1 MADSALNAISINEAT
16 GDIVIACGATGY
28 FKVEIETDGQFNTD
42 TDVGVFAVGK
52 KSGTRRERT
61 YTTVLRRHYPIVLE
75 GEGQYSVL
83 VEIANE
89 DTREVPADTGAVQQ
103 EPCIL
108 LKIGDGTTAFTDLPF
123 VAGRAADVYSWA
135 KAATKPS
142 YTADEITGLADYI
155 AGEIED
161 TDTQYQIVMD
171 DSNDHLLKLQSK
183 PKGGQSWTD
192 AGSITLPD
200 DSYNDTAITGRVS
213 ALETLVGDTAVGTQ
227 IATAIS
233 ALDDVYD
240 AKGAAAQALTDAKA
254 YADGKDAAIAAAQS
268 AADAAQDDVDA
279 LTTDVQANTS
289 AIATLNGTGAGSV
302 QKQVADAVAQ
312 IVAEAPEAYDTL
324 KEISD
329 WISSHSGDASEMNS
343 AIQQNT
349 ADIGEL
355 ETAVAGKVDK
365 VSGKQLSTNDYTTTE
380 KNKLS
385 GIEAG
390 AQVNVI
396 ETVQVN
402 GSPVSPSGKTVN
414 ISMPTGALAS
424 KSEVAESDLA
434 SALASK
440 INAKANTSD
449 LAAVAT
455 SGSLSD
461 LTQPSGDVIILYG
474 GTATTVI

>member
-1 MADSALNAISINEAT
+1 MAEKLFNARLQLKYDTYENWTTNDPVLKT
-16 GDIVIACGATGY
+16 G
-28 FKVEIETDGQFNTD
+28 
-42 TDVGVFAVGK
+42 
-52 KSGTRRERT
+52 
-61 YTTVLRRHYPIVLE
+61 
-75 GEGQYSVL
+75 
-83 VEIANE
+83 EIAIVV
-89 DTREVPADTGAVQQ
+89 VPAEAGAVVQ
-103 EPCIL
+103 EPAVL
-108 LKIGDGTTAFTDLPF
+108 LKAGDGTSNFNALSFLS
-123 VAGRAADVYSWA
+123 GKAADVYNWA
-135 KAATKPS
+135 KAAAKPS
-142 YTADEITGLADYI
+142 YTADEISGLDEYI

-161 TDTQYQIVMD
+161 TDTQYQIVLD
-171 DSNDHLLKLQSK
+171 ESNDHILKLQSK

-213 ALETLVGDTAVGTQ
+213 ALEALVGDTAVATQ

-233 ALDDVYD
+233 ALADVYD
-240 AKGAAAQALTDAKA
+240 TKGAAAQALTDAKA
-254 YADGKDAAIAAAQS
+254 YADGKDAAIAAAKS

-312 IVAEAPEAYDTL
+312 IVADAPEAYDTL

-329 WISSHSGDASEMNS
+329 WISSHTGDASEMNS
-343 AIQQNT
+343 AIQQNA

-390 AQVNVI
+390 AQANVI

-414 ISMPTGALAS
+414 ITVPAGALAN
-424 KSEVAESDLA
+424 KNEVAESDLA

-440 INAKANTSD
+440 INAKADDSA
-449 LAAVAT
+449 LAAIAKSGNINDLVQT
-455 SGSLSD
+455 SGD
-461 LTQPSGDVIILYG
+461 IIVFNCG
-474 GTATTVI
+474 SSNTVI

>member
-1 MADSALNAISINEAT
+1 MAEKLFNARLQLK
-16 GDIVIACGATGY
+16 Y
-28 FKVEIETDGQFNTD
+28 D
-42 TDVGVFAVGK
+42 TY
-52 KSGTRRERT
+52 ENW
-61 YTTVLRRHYPIVLE
+61 TTNNPVLKA
-75 GEGQYSVL
+75 G
-83 VEIANE
+83 EIAIVV
-89 DTREVPADTGAVQQ
+89 VPAEAGAVVQ
-103 EPCIL
+103 EPAVL
-108 LKIGDGTTAFTDLPF
+108 LKAGDGSSNFNSLSF
-123 VAGRAADVYSWA
+123 LSGKAADVYNWA
-135 KAATKPS
+135 KASTKPS
-142 YTADEITGLADYI
+142 YTADEISGLADYI

-171 DSNDHLLKLQSK
+171 GSNDHVLKLQSK

-213 ALETLVGDTAVGTQ
+213 ALEALVGDTAVATQ

-233 ALDDVYD
+233 ALANVYD
-240 AKGAAAQALTDAKA
+240 TKGAAAQALTDAKA
-254 YADGKDAAIAAAQS
+254 YADGKDAAIAAAKS

-312 IVAEAPEAYDTL
+312 IVADAPEAYDTL

-329 WISSHSGDASEMNS
+329 WISSHAGDASEMNS

-380 KNKLS
+380 KNKLAA
-385 GIEAG
+385 IEAN
-390 AQVNVI
+390 AEVNVI
-396 ETVQVN
+396 EEVRVNGAALSVTGKAVNVQV
-402 GSPVSPSGKTVN
+402 
-414 ISMPTGALAS
+414 PTGVLAS
-424 KSEVAESDLA
+424 KNEVAESDLA
-434 SALASK
+434 DALSGK
-440 INAKANTSD
+440 INAKANTAD
-449 LAAVAT
+449 LAAIAT
-455 SGSLSD
+455 SGNVSD
-461 LTQPSGDVIILYG
+461 LIQSDGYILVFNC
-474 GTATTVI
+474 GTSSTVM

>member
-1 MADSALNAISINEAT
+1 MAEKLFNARLQLKYDTYENWTTNDPVLKT
-16 GDIVIACGATGY
+16 G
-28 FKVEIETDGQFNTD
+28 
-42 TDVGVFAVGK
+42 
-52 KSGTRRERT
+52 
-61 YTTVLRRHYPIVLE
+61 
-75 GEGQYSVL
+75 
-83 VEIANE
+83 EIAIVV
-89 DTREVPADTGAVQQ
+89 VPAEAGAVVQ
-103 EPCIL
+103 EPAVL
-108 LKIGDGTTAFTDLPF
+108 LKAGDGTSNFNALSFLS
-123 VAGRAADVYSWA
+123 GKAADVYNWA
-135 KAATKPS
+135 KAAAKPS
-142 YTADEITGLADYI
+142 YTADEISGLDEYI

-161 TDTQYQIVMD
+161 TDTQYQIVLD
-171 DSNDHLLKLQSK
+171 GSNDHILKLQSK

-213 ALETLVGDTAVGTQ
+213 ALEALVGDTAVATQ

-233 ALDDVYD
+233 ALADVYD
-240 AKGAAAQALTDAKA
+240 TKGAAAQALTDAKA
-254 YADGKDAAIAAAQS
+254 YADGKDAAIAAAKS

-279 LTTDVQANTS
+279 LTADVQANTS

-312 IVAEAPEAYDTL
+312 IVADAPEAYDTL

-329 WISSHSGDASEMNS
+329 WISSHAGDASEMNS
-343 AIQQNT
+343 AIQQNA

-390 AQVNVI
+390 AQANVI

-414 ISMPTGALAS
+414 ITVPAGALAN
-424 KSEVAESDLA
+424 KNEVAESDLA

-440 INAKANTSD
+440 INAKADDSA
-449 LAAVAT
+449 LAAIAKSGNINDLVQT
-455 SGSLSD
+455 SGD
-461 LTQPSGDVIILYG
+461 IIVFNCG
-474 GTATTVI
+474 SSNTVI

>member
-1 MADSALNAISINEAT
+1 MAEKLFNARLQLK
-16 GDIVIACGATGY
+16 Y
-28 FKVEIETDGQFNTD
+28 D
-42 TDVGVFAVGK
+42 TY
-52 KSGTRRERT
+52 ENW
-61 YTTVLRRHYPIVLE
+61 TTNNPVLKA
-75 GEGQYSVL
+75 G
-83 VEIANE
+83 EIAIVV
-89 DTREVPADTGAVQQ
+89 VPAEAGAVVQ
-103 EPCIL
+103 EPAVL
-108 LKIGDGTTAFTDLPF
+108 LKAGDGTSNFNALSFLS
-123 VAGRAADVYSWA
+123 GKAADVYNWA
-135 KAATKPS
+135 KAAAKPS
-142 YTADEITGLADYI
+142 YTADEISGLDEYI

-161 TDTQYQIVMD
+161 TDTQYQIVLD
-171 DSNDHLLKLQSK
+171 GSNDHILKLQSK

-213 ALETLVGDTAVGTQ
+213 ALEALVGDTAVATQ

-233 ALDDVYD
+233 ALANVYD
-240 AKGAAAQALTDAKA
+240 TKGAAAQALTDAKA
-254 YADGKDAAIAAAQS
+254 YADGKDAAIAAAKS

-312 IVAEAPEAYDTL
+312 IVADAPEAYDTL

-329 WISSHSGDASEMNS
+329 WISSHAGDASEMNS

-414 ISMPTGALAS
+414 ITVPAGALAN
-424 KSEVAESDLA
+424 KNEVAESDLA

-440 INAKANTSD
+440 INAKADDSA
-449 LAAVAT
+449 LAAIAKSGNINDLVQT
-455 SGSLSD
+455 SGD
-461 LTQPSGDVIILYG
+461 IIVFNCG
-474 GTATTVI
+474 SSNTVI

>member
-1 MADSALNAISINEAT
+1 MAEKLFNARMQLK
-16 GDIVIACGATGY
+16 Y
-28 FKVEIETDGQFNTD
+28 D
-42 TDVGVFAVGK
+42 TY
-52 KSGTRRERT
+52 ENW
-61 YTTVLRRHYPIVLE
+61 TTNNPVLKA
-75 GEGQYSVL
+75 G
-83 VEIANE
+83 EIAIVV
-89 DTREVPADTGAVQQ
+89 VPAEAGAVVQ
-103 EPCIL
+103 EPAVL
-108 LKIGDGTTAFTDLPF
+108 LKAGDGTSNFNALSFLS
-123 VAGRAADVYSWA
+123 GKAADVYNWA
-135 KAATKPS
+135 KAAAKPS
-142 YTADEITGLADYI
+142 YTADEISGLDEYI

-161 TDTQYQIVMD
+161 TDTQYQIVLD
-171 DSNDHLLKLQSK
+171 GSNDHILKLQSK

-213 ALETLVGDTAVGTQ
+213 ALEALVGDTAVATQ

-233 ALDDVYD
+233 ALADVYD
-240 AKGAAAQALTDAKA
+240 TKGAAAQALTDAKA
-254 YADGKDAAIAAAQS
+254 YADGKDAAIAAAKS

-312 IVAEAPEAYDTL
+312 IVADAPEAYDTL

-329 WISSHSGDASEMNS
+329 WISSHAGDASEMNS

-414 ISMPTGALAS
+414 ITVPAGALAN
-424 KSEVAESDLA
+424 KNEVAESDLA

-440 INAKANTSD
+440 INAKADDSA
-449 LAAVAT
+449 LAAIAKSGNINDLVQT
-455 SGSLSD
+455 SGD
-461 LTQPSGDVIILYG
+461 IIVFNCG
-474 GTATTVI
+474 SSNTVI

>member
-1 MADSALNAISINEAT
+1 MAEKLFNARLQLK
-16 GDIVIACGATGY
+16 Y
-28 FKVEIETDGQFNTD
+28 D
-42 TDVGVFAVGK
+42 TY
-52 KSGTRRERT
+52 ENW
-61 YTTVLRRHYPIVLE
+61 TTNNPVLKA
-75 GEGQYSVL
+75 G
-83 VEIANE
+83 EIAIVV
-89 DTREVPADTGAVQQ
+89 VPAEAGAVVQ
-103 EPCIL
+103 EPAVL
-108 LKIGDGTTAFTDLPF
+108 LKAGDGTSDFNTLSFLS
-123 VAGRAADVYSWA
+123 GKAADVYNWA

-183 PKGGQSWTD
+183 PKGGSWTD

-213 ALETLVGDTAVGTQ
+213 ALETLVGNTAVATQ

-233 ALDDVYD
+233 ALSDVYD
-240 AKGAAAQALTDAKA
+240 TKGAAAQALTDAKA
-254 YADGKDAAIAAAQS
+254 YADGKDEAIAAAQS
-268 AADAAQDDVDA
+268 AAEAAQGDVDA
-279 LTTDVQANTS
+279 LAEDVQANTA

-329 WISSHSGDASEMNS
+329 WISSHAGDASEMNS

-365 VSGKQLSTNDYTTTE
+365 IEGKQLSTNDYTTEE
-380 KNKLS
+380 KNKLA
-385 GIEAG
+385 GVAAG
-390 AQVNVI
+390 AQANVI

-402 GSPVSPSGKTVN
+402 GSPVSPIGKTVN
-414 ISMPTGALAS
+414 ISVPTGALAS

-434 SALASK
+434 SALANK
-440 INAKANTSD
+440 INAKADDSA
-449 LAAVAT
+449 LAAIAK
-455 SGSLSD
+455 SGNIND
-461 LTQPSGDVIILYG
+461 LVQTSGDVIVFNC
-474 GTATTVI
+474 GTSSTVI

>member
-1 MADSALNAISINEAT
+1 MAEKLFNARLQLK
-16 GDIVIACGATGY
+16 Y
-28 FKVEIETDGQFNTD
+28 D
-42 TDVGVFAVGK
+42 TY
-52 KSGTRRERT
+52 ENW
-61 YTTVLRRHYPIVLE
+61 TTNDPVLKA
-75 GEGQYSVL
+75 G
-83 VEIANE
+83 EIAIVV
-89 DTREVPADTGAVQQ
+89 VPAEAGAVVQ
-103 EPCIL
+103 EPAVL
-108 LKIGDGTTAFTDLPF
+108 LKAGDGTSNFKALSFLS
-123 VAGRAADVYSWA
+123 GKAADVYNWA
-135 KAATKPS
+135 KAAAKPS
-142 YTADEITGLADYI
+142 YTADEISGLDEYI

-161 TDTQYQIVMD
+161 TDTQYQIVLD
-171 DSNDHLLKLQSK
+171 GSNDHILKLQSK

-213 ALETLVGDTAVGTQ
+213 ALEALVGDTAVATQ

-233 ALDDVYD
+233 ALADVYD
-240 AKGAAAQALTDAKA
+240 TKGAAAQALTDAKA
-254 YADGKDAAIAAAQS
+254 YADGKDAAIAAAKS

-312 IVAEAPEAYDTL
+312 IVADAPEAYDTL

-329 WISSHSGDASEMNS
+329 WISSHAGDASEMNS

-390 AQVNVI
+390 AQANVI

-414 ISMPTGALAS
+414 ITVPAGALAN
-424 KSEVAESDLA
+424 KNEVAESDLA

-440 INAKANTSD
+440 INAKADDSA
-449 LAAVAT
+449 LAAIAKSGNINDLVQT
-455 SGSLSD
+455 SGD
-461 LTQPSGDVIILYG
+461 IIVFNCG
-474 GTATTVI
+474 SSNTVI

>member
-1 MADSALNAISINEAT
+1 M
-16 GDIVIACGATGY
+16 
-28 FKVEIETDGQFNTD
+28 
-42 TDVGVFAVGK
+42 
-52 KSGTRRERT
+52 
-61 YTTVLRRHYPIVLE
+61 
-75 GEGQYSVL
+75 
-83 VEIANE
+83 
-89 DTREVPADTGAVQQ
+89 
-103 EPCIL
+103 
-108 LKIGDGTTAFTDLPF
+108 
-123 VAGRAADVYSWA
+123 
-135 KAATKPS
+135 
-142 YTADEITGLADYI
+142 
-155 AGEIED
+155 
-161 TDTQYQIVMD
+161 
-171 DSNDHLLKLQSK
+171 
-183 PKGGQSWTD
+183 
-192 AGSITLPD
+192 
-200 DSYNDTAITGRVS
+200 S
-213 ALETLVGDTAVGTQ
+213 ALETLVGDTAVATQ

-312 IVAEAPEAYDTL
+312 IVADAPEAYDTL

-365 VSGKQLSTNDYTTTE
+365 VEGKQLSTNDYTTTE

-402 GSPVSPSGKTVN
+402 GSPVSPSDKTVN
-414 ISMPTGALAS
+414 ISVPTGALAS

-440 INAKANTSD
+440 INAKADDSA
-449 LAAVAT
+449 LAAIAGVLLCSAYPSLTPYTGSMPGIKAFVAAVFGGI
-455 SGSLSD
+455 GSIPGAFIGGILLGIIEILARAYISSQLSD
-461 LTQPSGDVIILYG
+461 AIVFSVLIIVLVVRPTG
-474 GTATTVI
+474 LMGKEIQEKV

>member
-1 MADSALNAISINEAT
+1 MAEKLFNARLQLK
-16 GDIVIACGATGY
+16 Y
-28 FKVEIETDGQFNTD
+28 D
-42 TDVGVFAVGK
+42 TY
-52 KSGTRRERT
+52 ENW
-61 YTTVLRRHYPIVLE
+61 TTNNPVLKA
-75 GEGQYSVL
+75 G
-83 VEIANE
+83 EIAIVV
-89 DTREVPADTGAVQQ
+89 VPAEAGAVVQ
-103 EPCIL
+103 EPAVL
-108 LKIGDGTTAFTDLPF
+108 LKAGDGTSNFNALSFMS
-123 VAGRAADVYSWA
+123 GKAADVYNWA
-135 KAATKPS
+135 KAAAKPS
-142 YTADEITGLADYI
+142 YTADEISGLDEYI

-161 TDTQYQIVMD
+161 TDTQYQIVLD
-171 DSNDHLLKLQSK
+171 GSNDHVLKLQSK

-213 ALETLVGDTAVGTQ
+213 ALETLVGDTAVATQ

-233 ALDDVYD
+233 ALADVYD

-279 LTTDVQANTS
+279 LTEDVQSNTS

-312 IVAEAPEAYDTL
+312 IVADAPEAYDTL

-365 VSGKQLSTNDYTTTE
+365 VEGKQLSTNDYTTTE

-414 ISMPTGALAS
+414 ISVPTGALAS
-424 KSEVAESDLA
+424 KSQVAESDLA

-440 INAKANTSD
+440 INAKADDSA
-449 LAAVAT
+449 LAAIAK
-455 SGSLSD
+455 SGNIND
-461 LTQPSGDVIILYG
+461 LVQSSGDVIVFNCG
-474 GTATTVI
+474 SSSTVI

>member
-1 MADSALNAISINEAT
+1 MAEKLFNARLQLK
-16 GDIVIACGATGY
+16 Y
-28 FKVEIETDGQFNTD
+28 D
-42 TDVGVFAVGK
+42 TY
-52 KSGTRRERT
+52 ENW
-61 YTTVLRRHYPIVLE
+61 TTNNPVLKA
-75 GEGQYSVL
+75 G
-83 VEIANE
+83 EIAIVV
-89 DTREVPADTGAVQQ
+89 VPAEAGAVVQ
-103 EPCIL
+103 EPAVL
-108 LKIGDGTTAFTDLPF
+108 LKAGDGSSNFNSLSF
-123 VAGRAADVYSWA
+123 LSGKAADVYNWA
-135 KAATKPS
+135 KASTKPS
-142 YTADEITGLADYI
+142 YTADEISGLADYI

-171 DSNDHLLKLQSK
+171 GSNDHVLKLQSK

-213 ALETLVGDTAVGTQ
+213 ALEALVGDTAVATQ

-233 ALDDVYD
+233 ALANVYD
-240 AKGAAAQALTDAKA
+240 TKGAAAQALTDAKA
-254 YADGKDAAIAAAQS
+254 YADGKDAAIAAAKS

-312 IVAEAPEAYDTL
+312 IVADAPEAYDTL

-329 WISSHSGDASEMNS
+329 WISSHAGDASEMNS

-402 GSPVSPSGKTVN
+402 GSPVSPSSKTVN
-414 ISMPTGALAS
+414 ITVPAGALAN
-424 KSEVAESDLA
+424 KNEVAESDLA

-440 INAKANTSD
+440 INAKADDSA
-449 LAAVAT
+449 LAAIAKSGNINDLVQT
-455 SGSLSD
+455 SGD
-461 LTQPSGDVIILYG
+461 IIVFNCG
-474 GTATTVI
+474 SSNTVI

>member
-1 MADSALNAISINEAT
+1 MAEKLFNARLQLK
-16 GDIVIACGATGY
+16 Y
-28 FKVEIETDGQFNTD
+28 D
-42 TDVGVFAVGK
+42 TY
-52 KSGTRRERT
+52 ENW
-61 YTTVLRRHYPIVLE
+61 TTNNPVLKA
-75 GEGQYSVL
+75 G
-83 VEIANE
+83 EIAIVV
-89 DTREVPADTGAVQQ
+89 VPAEAGAVVQ
-103 EPCIL
+103 EPAVL
-108 LKIGDGTTAFTDLPF
+108 LKAGDGTSNFNALSFLS
-123 VAGRAADVYSWA
+123 GKAADVYNWA
-135 KAATKPS
+135 KAAAKPS
-142 YTADEITGLADYI
+142 YTADEISGLDEYI

-161 TDTQYQIVMD
+161 TDTQYQIVLD
-171 DSNDHLLKLQSK
+171 GSNDHVLKLQSK

-227 IATAIS
+227 ITTAIS

-312 IVAEAPEAYDTL
+312 IIADAPEAYDTL

-329 WISSHSGDASEMNS
+329 WISSHAGDASEMNS

-365 VSGKQLSTNDYTTTE
+365 VEGKQLSTNDYTTTE

-402 GSPVSPSGKTVN
+402 GSPVSPSDKTVN
-414 ISMPTGALAS
+414 ISVPTGALAS

-440 INAKANTSD
+440 INAKADDSA
-449 LAAVAT
+449 LAAIAK
-455 SGSLSD
+455 SGNIND
-461 LTQPSGDVIILYG
+461 LVQSSGDVIVFNCG
-474 GTATTVI
+474 SSNTVI

>member
-1 MADSALNAISINEAT
+1 MAEKLFNARLQLK
-16 GDIVIACGATGY
+16 Y
-28 FKVEIETDGQFNTD
+28 D
-42 TDVGVFAVGK
+42 TY
-52 KSGTRRERT
+52 ENW
-61 YTTVLRRHYPIVLE
+61 TTNNPVLKA
-75 GEGQYSVL
+75 G
-83 VEIANE
+83 EIAIVV
-89 DTREVPADTGAVQQ
+89 VPAEAGAVVQ
-103 EPCIL
+103 EPAVL
-108 LKIGDGTTAFTDLPF
+108 LKAGDGTSNFNALSFLS
-123 VAGRAADVYSWA
+123 GKAADVYNWA
-135 KAATKPS
+135 KAAAKPS
-142 YTADEITGLADYI
+142 YTADEISGLDEYI

-161 TDTQYQIVMD
+161 TDTQYQIVLD
-171 DSNDHLLKLQSK
+171 GSNDHVLKLQSK

-213 ALETLVGDTAVGTQ
+213 ALETLVGDTAVATQ

-312 IVAEAPEAYDTL
+312 IVADAPEAYDTL

-365 VSGKQLSTNDYTTTE
+365 VEGKQLSTNDYTTTE

-402 GSPVSPSGKTVN
+402 GSPVSPSDKTVN
-414 ISMPTGALAS
+414 ISVPTGALAS

-440 INAKANTSD
+440 INAKADDSA
-449 LAAVAT
+449 LAAIAK
-455 SGSLSD
+455 SGNIND
-461 LTQPSGDVIILYG
+461 LVQSSGDVIVFNCG
-474 GTATTVI
+474 SSSTVI

>member
-1 MADSALNAISINEAT
+1 MAEKLFNARLQLK
-16 GDIVIACGATGY
+16 Y
-28 FKVEIETDGQFNTD
+28 D
-42 TDVGVFAVGK
+42 TY
-52 KSGTRRERT
+52 ENW
-61 YTTVLRRHYPIVLE
+61 TTNNPVLKA
-75 GEGQYSVL
+75 G
-83 VEIANE
+83 EIAIVV
-89 DTREVPADTGAVQQ
+89 VPAEAGAVVQ
-103 EPCIL
+103 EPAVL
-108 LKIGDGTTAFTDLPF
+108 LKAGDGTSNFNALSFLS
-123 VAGRAADVYSWA
+123 GKAADVYNWA
-135 KAATKPS
+135 KAAAKPS
-142 YTADEITGLADYI
+142 YTADEISGLDEYI

-161 TDTQYQIVMD
+161 TDTQYQIVLD
-171 DSNDHLLKLQSK
+171 GSNDHVLKLQSK

-233 ALDDVYD
+233 ALADVYD

-312 IVAEAPEAYDTL
+312 IVADAPEAYDTL

-329 WISSHSGDASEMNS
+329 WISSHASDASEMNS

-402 GSPVSPSGKTVN
+402 GSPVSPSDKTVN
-414 ISMPTGALAS
+414 ISVPTGALAS

-440 INAKANTSD
+440 INAKADDSA
-449 LAAVAT
+449 LAAIAK
-455 SGSLSD
+455 SGNIND
-461 LTQPSGDVIILYG
+461 LVQSSGDVIVFNCG
-474 GTATTVI
+474 SSSTVI

>member
-1 MADSALNAISINEAT
+1 MAEKLFNARLQLK
-16 GDIVIACGATGY
+16 Y
-28 FKVEIETDGQFNTD
+28 D
-42 TDVGVFAVGK
+42 TY
-52 KSGTRRERT
+52 ENW
-61 YTTVLRRHYPIVLE
+61 TTNNPVLKA
-75 GEGQYSVL
+75 G
-83 VEIANE
+83 EIAIVV
-89 DTREVPADTGAVQQ
+89 VPAEAGAVVQ
-103 EPCIL
+103 EPAVL
-108 LKIGDGTTAFTDLPF
+108 LKAGDGTSNFNALSFLS
-123 VAGRAADVYSWA
+123 GKAADVYNWA

-161 TDTQYQIVMD
+161 TDTQYQIVLD
-171 DSNDHLLKLQSK
+171 GSNDHILKLQSK
-183 PKGGQSWTD
+183 PKGGSWTD

-213 ALETLVGDTAVGTQ
+213 ALETLVGDTAVATQ
-227 IATAIS
+227 IATAVS
-233 ALDDVYD
+233 ALADVYD
-240 AKGAAAQALTDAKA
+240 AKGAAAQALADAKA
-254 YADGKDAAIAAAQS
+254 YADGKDAAIAAAKS

-312 IVAEAPEAYDTL
+312 IVSDAPEAYDTL

-329 WISSHSGDASEMNS
+329 WISSHASDASEMNS
-343 AIQQNT
+343 AIQQNA

-365 VSGKQLSTNDYTTTE
+365 VEGKQLSTNDYTATD
-380 KNKLS
+380 KSKLS

-402 GSPVSPSGKTVN
+402 GSPVSPSDKTVN
-414 ISMPTGALAS
+414 IAVPTGALAN

-440 INAKANTSD
+440 INAKADDSA
-449 LAAVAT
+449 LAAIAK
-455 SGSLSD
+455 SGNVND
-461 LTQPSGDVIILYG
+461 LVQTSGDVIVFNCG
-474 GTATTVI
+474 SSSTVI

>member
-1 MADSALNAISINEAT
+1 MAEKLFNARLQLK
-16 GDIVIACGATGY
+16 Y
-28 FKVEIETDGQFNTD
+28 D
-42 TDVGVFAVGK
+42 TY
-52 KSGTRRERT
+52 ENW
-61 YTTVLRRHYPIVLE
+61 TTNNPVLKA
-75 GEGQYSVL
+75 G
-83 VEIANE
+83 EIAIVV
-89 DTREVPADTGAVQQ
+89 VPAEAGAVVQ
-103 EPCIL
+103 EPAVL
-108 LKIGDGTTAFTDLPF
+108 LKAGDGSSNFNSLSF
-123 VAGRAADVYSWA
+123 LSGKAADVYNWA
-135 KAATKPS
+135 KASTKPS
-142 YTADEITGLADYI
+142 YTADEISGLADYI

-161 TDTQYQIVMD
+161 TDTQYQIVLD
-171 DSNDHLLKLQSK
+171 GSNDHILKLQSK

-213 ALETLVGDTAVGTQ
+213 ALEALVGDTAVATQ

-233 ALDDVYD
+233 ALANVYD
-240 AKGAAAQALTDAKA
+240 TKGAAAQALTDAKA
-254 YADGKDAAIAAAQS
+254 YADGKDAAIAAAKS

-312 IVAEAPEAYDTL
+312 IVADAPEAYDTL

-329 WISSHSGDASEMNS
+329 WISSHAGDASEMNS

-402 GSPVSPSGKTVN
+402 GSPVSPSRKTVN
-414 ISMPTGALAS
+414 ITVPAGALAN
-424 KSEVAESDLA
+424 KNEVAESDLA

-440 INAKANTSD
+440 INAKADDSA
-449 LAAVAT
+449 LAAIAKSGNINDLVQT
-455 SGSLSD
+455 SGD
-461 LTQPSGDVIILYG
+461 IIVFNCG
-474 GTATTVI
+474 SSNTVI

>member
-1 MADSALNAISINEAT
+1 MAEKLFNARLQLKYDTYENWTTNDPVLKT
-16 GDIVIACGATGY
+16 G
-28 FKVEIETDGQFNTD
+28 
-42 TDVGVFAVGK
+42 
-52 KSGTRRERT
+52 
-61 YTTVLRRHYPIVLE
+61 
-75 GEGQYSVL
+75 
-83 VEIANE
+83 EIAIVV
-89 DTREVPADTGAVQQ
+89 VPAEAGAVVQ
-103 EPCIL
+103 EPAVL
-108 LKIGDGTTAFTDLPF
+108 LKAGDGTSNFKALSFLS
-123 VAGRAADVYSWA
+123 GKAADVYNWA
-135 KAATKPS
+135 KAAAKPS
-142 YTADEITGLADYI
+142 YTADEISGLDEYI

-161 TDTQYQIVMD
+161 TDTQYQIVLD
-171 DSNDHLLKLQSK
+171 GSNDHILKLQSK

-213 ALETLVGDTAVGTQ
+213 ALEALVGDTAVATQ

-233 ALDDVYD
+233 ALADVYD
-240 AKGAAAQALTDAKA
+240 TKGAAAQALTDAKA
-254 YADGKDAAIAAAQS
+254 YADGKDAAIAAAKS

-279 LTTDVQANTS
+279 LTADVQANTS

-312 IVAEAPEAYDTL
+312 IVADAPEAYDTL

-329 WISSHSGDASEMNS
+329 WISSHAGDASEMNS
-343 AIQQNT
+343 AIQQNA

-414 ISMPTGALAS
+414 IAVPTGALAN

-440 INAKANTSD
+440 INAKADDSA
-449 LAAVAT
+449 LAAIAKSGNINDLVQT
-455 SGSLSD
+455 SGD
-461 LTQPSGDVIILYG
+461 IIVFNCG
-474 GTATTVI
+474 SSNTVI

>member
-1 MADSALNAISINEAT
+1 MAEKLFNARLQLK
-16 GDIVIACGATGY
+16 Y
-28 FKVEIETDGQFNTD
+28 D
-42 TDVGVFAVGK
+42 TY
-52 KSGTRRERT
+52 ENW
-61 YTTVLRRHYPIVLE
+61 TTNNPVLKA
-75 GEGQYSVL
+75 G
-83 VEIANE
+83 EIAIVV
-89 DTREVPADTGAVQQ
+89 VPAEAGAVVQ
-103 EPCIL
+103 EPAVL
-108 LKIGDGTTAFTDLPF
+108 LKAGDGTNNFNSLSF
-123 VAGRAADVYSWA
+123 LSGKAADVYNWA
-135 KAATKPS
+135 KASTKPS

-171 DSNDHLLKLQSK
+171 GSNDHVLKLQSK

-213 ALETLVGDTAVGTQ
+213 ALETLVGDTAVATQ
-227 IATAIS
+227 IATAVS
-233 ALDDVYD
+233 ALADVYD

-279 LTTDVQANTS
+279 LTEDVQANTS
-289 AIATLNGTGAGSV
+289 AIATLNGAGAGSV

-312 IVAEAPEAYDTL
+312 IVADAPEAYDTL

-329 WISSHSGDASEMNS
+329 WISSHASDASEMNS
-343 AIQQNT
+343 AIQQNA

-402 GSPVSPSGKTVN
+402 GSPVSPSGKAVN
-414 ISMPTGALAS
+414 ISVPTGALAN

-440 INAKANTSD
+440 INAKADDSA
-449 LAAVAT
+449 LAAIAK
-455 SGSLSD
+455 SGNIND
-461 LTQPSGDVIILYG
+461 LVQSSGDIIVFNCG
-474 GTATTVI
+474 SSSTVI

>member
-1 MADSALNAISINEAT
+1 MAEKLFNARLQLK
-16 GDIVIACGATGY
+16 Y
-28 FKVEIETDGQFNTD
+28 D
-42 TDVGVFAVGK
+42 TY
-52 KSGTRRERT
+52 ENW
-61 YTTVLRRHYPIVLE
+61 TTNDPVLKA
-75 GEGQYSVL
+75 G
-83 VEIANE
+83 EIAIVV
-89 DTREVPADTGAVQQ
+89 VPAEAGAVVQ
-103 EPCIL
+103 EPAVL
-108 LKIGDGTTAFTDLPF
+108 LKAGDGTSNFNALSFLS
-123 VAGRAADVYSWA
+123 GKAADVYNWA

-161 TDTQYQIVMD
+161 TDTQYQIVLD
-171 DSNDHLLKLQSK
+171 GSNDHILKLQSK
-183 PKGGQSWTD
+183 PKGGSWTD

-200 DSYNDTAITGRVS
+200 DSYNDAAITGRVS
-213 ALETLVGDTAVGTQ
+213 ALETLVGDTAVATQ
-227 IATAIS
+227 IATAVS
-233 ALDDVYD
+233 ALADVYD
-240 AKGAAAQALTDAKA
+240 AKGAAAQALADAKA
-254 YADGKDAAIAAAQS
+254 YADGKDIAIAAAKS

-279 LTTDVQANTS
+279 LTEDVQANAS
-289 AIATLNGTGAGSV
+289 AIATLNGTGTGSV
-302 QKQVADAVAQ
+302 RKQVADAVAQ
-312 IVAEAPEAYDTL
+312 IVADAPEAYDTL

-329 WISSHSGDASEMNS
+329 WISSHAGDASEMNS

-349 ADIGEL
+349 TDIGAL

-365 VSGKQLSTNDYTTTE
+365 VSGKQLSTNDYTTIE

-414 ISMPTGALAS
+414 IAVPTGALAN

-440 INAKANTSD
+440 INAKADNSA
-449 LAAVAT
+449 LAAIAK
-455 SGSLSD
+455 SGNVND
-461 LTQPSGDVIILYG
+461 LVQTSGDVIVFNCG
-474 GTATTVI
+474 SSSTVI

>member
-1 MADSALNAISINEAT
+1 MAEKLFNARLQLK
-16 GDIVIACGATGY
+16 Y
-28 FKVEIETDGQFNTD
+28 D
-42 TDVGVFAVGK
+42 TY
-52 KSGTRRERT
+52 ENW
-61 YTTVLRRHYPIVLE
+61 TTNNPVLKA
-75 GEGQYSVL
+75 G
-83 VEIANE
+83 EIAIVV
-89 DTREVPADTGAVQQ
+89 VPAEAGAVVQ
-103 EPCIL
+103 EPAVL
-108 LKIGDGTTAFTDLPF
+108 LKAGDGTSNFNALSFLS
-123 VAGRAADVYSWA
+123 GKAADVYNWA
-135 KAATKPS
+135 KAAAKPS
-142 YTADEITGLADYI
+142 YTADEISGLDEYI

-161 TDTQYQIVMD
+161 TDTQYQIVLD
-171 DSNDHLLKLQSK
+171 GSNDHVLKLQSK

-233 ALDDVYD
+233 ALADVYD

-312 IVAEAPEAYDTL
+312 IVADAPEAYDTL

-365 VSGKQLSTNDYTTTE
+365 VEGKQLSTNDYTTTE

-402 GSPVSPSGKTVN
+402 GSPVSPSDKTVN
-414 ISMPTGALAS
+414 ISVPTGALAS

-440 INAKANTSD
+440 INAKADDSA
-449 LAAVAT
+449 LAAIAK
-455 SGSLSD
+455 SGNIND
-461 LTQPSGDVIILYG
+461 LVQSSGDVIVFNCG
-474 GTATTVI
+474 SSSTVI

>member
-1 MADSALNAISINEAT
+1 MAEKLFNARLQLK
-16 GDIVIACGATGY
+16 Y
-28 FKVEIETDGQFNTD
+28 D
-42 TDVGVFAVGK
+42 TY
-52 KSGTRRERT
+52 ENW
-61 YTTVLRRHYPIVLE
+61 TTNDPVLKA
-75 GEGQYSVL
+75 G
-83 VEIANE
+83 EIAIVV
-89 DTREVPADTGAVQQ
+89 VPAEAGAVVQ
-103 EPCIL
+103 EPAVL
-108 LKIGDGTTAFTDLPF
+108 LKAGDGTSNFKALSFLS
-123 VAGRAADVYSWA
+123 GKAADVYNWA
-135 KAATKPS
+135 KAAAKPS
-142 YTADEITGLADYI
+142 YTADEISGLDEYI

-161 TDTQYQIVMD
+161 TDTQYQIVLD
-171 DSNDHLLKLQSK
+171 GSNDHILKLQSK

-213 ALETLVGDTAVGTQ
+213 ALEALVGDTAVATQ

-233 ALDDVYD
+233 ALADVYD
-240 AKGAAAQALTDAKA
+240 TKGAAAQALTDAKA
-254 YADGKDAAIAAAQS
+254 YADGKDAAIAAAKS

-312 IVAEAPEAYDTL
+312 IVADAPEAYDTL

-329 WISSHSGDASEMNS
+329 WISSHAGDASEMNS
-343 AIQQNT
+343 AIQQNA

-402 GSPVSPSGKTVN
+402 GSPVSPSNKTVN
-414 ISMPTGALAS
+414 ITVPAGALAN
-424 KSEVAESDLA
+424 KNEVAESDLA

-440 INAKANTSD
+440 INAKADDSA
-449 LAAVAT
+449 LAAIAKSGNINDLVQT
-455 SGSLSD
+455 SGD
-461 LTQPSGDVIILYG
+461 IIVFNCG
-474 GTATTVI
+474 SSNTVI